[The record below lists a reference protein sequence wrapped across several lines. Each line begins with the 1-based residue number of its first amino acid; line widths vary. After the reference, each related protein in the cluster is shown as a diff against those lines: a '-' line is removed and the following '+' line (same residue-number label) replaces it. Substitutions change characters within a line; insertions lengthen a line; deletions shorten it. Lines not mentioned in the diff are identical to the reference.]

1 MTFHDFIYIKGYADD
16 SAFIIR
22 KLREIANVGVAQYTS
37 SVDSWLNK
45 SSYFIDCPEK
55 KEALRKMF
63 SKSKVALIYGSA
75 GTGKSTLINHVSNF
89 LSAHKK
95 LFLANTHPAVDN
107 MRRRVTAANSQFS
120 TIASFNSYKNQKT
133 EYDVLIIDECSTV
146 SNSDMRQ
153 GKRSIK

>member
-1 MTFHDFIYIKGYADD
+1 M
-16 SAFIIR
+16 
-22 KLREIANVGVAQYTS
+22 
-37 SVDSWLNK
+37 
-45 SSYFIDCPEK
+45 
-55 KEALRKMF
+55 
-63 SKSKVALIYGSA
+63 
-75 GTGKSTLINHVSNF
+75 INHVSNF

-107 MRRRVTAANSQFS
+107 MRRRVTAANSEFS

-153 GKRSIK
+153 VLEKAKFNLLILVGDIFQIESIYFGNWFNIARSFVSRESIFELTHPY